1 MNIPVPMAMGRGR
14 IDVGERQGELVG
26 KESVVATW
34 GLKRGHEW
42 AEFRG
47 VLPDAIRSKSTV
59 LIPPREQ
66 FEVSTAKYVLCLD
79 SS

>member
-47 VLPDAIRSKSTV
+47 VLPDTIRSKPTV
-59 LIPPREQ
+59 IPPREQ
-66 FEVSTAKYVLCLD
+66 SEVSTAKYVLCLD
-79 SS
+79 RS

>member
-47 VLPDAIRSKSTV
+47 VLPDTIRSKPTV
-59 LIPPREQ
+59 ILPREQ
-66 FEVSTAKYVLCLD
+66 SEVSTAKYVLCLD
-79 SS
+79 RS